1 MGPKRPSPGGR
12 RRETG
17 GSSARSML
25 LTVLGEFVLP
35 QQAPVWTGALVSALA
50 EIGVEDKS
58 ARQALSRLAAEG
70 LLASQRLGRRVQW
83 QLTPAATD
91 LLVEGTERIYGFGR
105 QTEAWDGRWL
115 VVALSVPESQ
125 RQVRHTLR
133 TRLTWAGLGS
143 PLPGVWVTPQ
153 VSKQGEVAAVIA
165 SLGLKPVSFVGA
177 FGEIGEI
184 GELVAASWHLDEVE
198 ALYAQ
203 FLTSFAGTAIG
214 SPAEAFASQV
224 RLVGQWR
231 RFPFM
236 DPGLPSELLPKKW
249 PRQAAAD
256 LFHRRHDRWHAPA
269 QTYWHDL
276 MAAAHDRA

>member
-35 QQAPVWTGALVSALA
+35 QHSPVWTGALVSALA

-70 LLASQRLGRRVQW
+70 LLASQRHGRRVQW

-105 QTEAWDGRWL
+105 QTELWDGRWL
-115 VVALSVPESQ
+115 VVALSVPEAQ
-125 RQVRHTLR
+125 RQLRHTLR

-143 PLPGVWVTPQ
+143 PLPGLWVTPQ
-153 VSKQGEVAAVIA
+153 VSKQSEVAAVIGA
-165 SLGLKPVSFVGA
+165 LGLTSLSFVGS
-177 FGEIGEI
+177 FGEIGDV

-198 ALYAQ
+198 AL
-203 FLTSFAGTAIG
+203 
-214 SPAEAFASQV
+214 
-224 RLVGQWR
+224 
-231 RFPFM
+231 
-236 DPGLPSELLPKKW
+236 
-249 PRQAAAD
+249 
-256 LFHRRHDRWHAPA
+256 
-269 QTYWHDL
+269 
-276 MAAAHDRA
+276 